1 MEQITAEYK
10 FLNHNDIL
18 VTISNTVPNNIQHFI
33 FDVQNYWKGIII
45 NQDVK
50 LFRKCKYV
58 DFYFNL

>member
-1 MEQITAEYK
+1 MEQIKDEYK
-10 FLNHNDIL
+10 FLNNNDIL
-18 VTISNTVPNNIQHFI
+18 VTVSNTVPKNIQLFI
-33 FDVQNYWKGIII
+33 FDIESLEGIII